1 MKKKMTQREF
11 EVWGEFAIKLRDTAA
26 AGMIPFEE
34 YAAKIRI

>member
-11 EVWGEFAIKLRDTAA
+11 EVWGEFVIKLRDTAA
-26 AGMIPFEE
+26 GGMIPFEE